1 MSFEESFIDQ
11 GSLYMFTQEENEI
24 GNEVNVKSG
33 SGPVVGSG
41 SDYEDSDRKH
51 IDNLYLLEE
60 QENEL
65 GNEVNVKSG
74 SGPAECDEVGSDS
87 NSEGPRRIDSDNL
100 SISHE
105 EGSDDDRKLAVTA
118 ILKDL
123 DVLIVT
129 IYLYLMK
136 KGVMM
141 IVLATATMF
150 VMLK

>member
-1 MSFEESFIDQ
+1 M
-11 GSLYMFTQEENEI
+11 
-24 GNEVNVKSG
+24 
-33 SGPVVGSG
+33 
-41 SDYEDSDRKH
+41 
-51 IDNLYLLEE
+51 
-60 QENEL
+60 
-65 GNEVNVKSG
+65 
-74 SGPAECDEVGSDS
+74 
-87 NSEGPRRIDSDNL
+87 
-100 SISHE
+100 
-105 EGSDDDRKLAVTA
+105 KLAVTA